1 LFNKNEKKDSWVKI
15 VKGYRHTGI
24 ICKDIEK
31 SIVFYRDYLG
41 LEVIQDFWDDSD
53 YMNEITAIK
62 GANVHMI
69 KLKANDGTVV
79 ELLDYVTHPTELLWQ
94 EIYNVGAC
102 HIAFQVYDIEQAYDD
117 LVQKEVKF
125 LSKPILSSEGIA
137 KVCFCMDPNN
147 TRIELVEM
155 L

>member
-1 LFNKNEKKDSWVKI
+1 MKV

-24 ICKDIEK
+24 ICKDI
-31 SIVFYRDYLG
+31 SISIEFYRDYLG

-53 YMNEITAIK
+53 YINDITGVS

-69 KLKANDGTVV
+69 KLKADDGSVV
-79 ELLDYVTHPTELLWQ
+79 ELLDYVTHPTELIEQ
-94 EIYNVGAC
+94 EIYNAGAC
-102 HIAFQVYDIEQAYDD
+102 HIAFQVYDIEKAYRE
-117 LVQKEVKF
+117 LSRNGVSF

-137 KVCFCMDPNN
+137 KVCFCLDPNEV
-147 TRIELVEM
+147 RIELVEM

>member
-1 LFNKNEKKDSWVKI
+1 MKV

-24 ICKDIEK
+24 ICKDI
-31 SIVFYRDYLG
+31 SISIEFYRDYLG

-53 YMNEITAIK
+53 YINDITGVS

-69 KLKANDGTVV
+69 KLKADDGTVV
-79 ELLDYVTHPTELLWQ
+79 ELLDYVTHPTELIEQ

-102 HIAFQVYDIEQAYDD
+102 HIAFQVYDIEKAYRS
-117 LVQKEVKF
+117 LSRNGVSF

-137 KVCFCMDPNN
+137 KVCFCLDPNEV
-147 TRIELVEM
+147 RIELVEM

>member
-1 LFNKNEKKDSWVKI
+1 MKI

-24 ICKDIEK
+24 ICKDLQK
-31 SIVFYRDYLG
+31 SLEFYKDFLG

-53 YMNEITAIK
+53 YINEITGMI

-69 KLKANDGTVV
+69 KLKADDGTVV
-79 ELLDYVTHPTELLWQ
+79 ELLDYVTHPTDIIKQ

-102 HIAFQVYDIEQAYDD
+102 HIAFQVYDIEQAYND
-117 LVQKEVKF
+117 LLQKEVNF
-125 LSKPILSSEGIA
+125 LSGPVLSSEGIA